1 VVRGIRLFIELSR
14 TGTPVHR
21 LQPPAPSRAFPDC
34 HRPADSSPFQTND
47 ATVAG
52 NACRWPRSEKMPL
65 SNRCNRLHCQNG
77 HPLDPS
83 IHGRGDRSPS
93 DRRRR
98 LAPPP
103 CELPRVRA
111 ARSCGWRN
119 AVDAV
124 APFHHRLAPGAT
136 SAPSRGAVG
145 AAAASRVHHPDVP
158 APLALASFTVGAGPS
173 TRPGSKPAP
182 AYSAETQARRD
193 CPLTLPVALAG
204 HQRFQFPASTE
215 APFHAGAPSPPLP
228 RAEAPSA
235 DESLPLRA
243 RLREPWAE
251 PPLVLPALP
260 PRPSFR
266 HAFTS
271 SLARSR

>member
-1 VVRGIRLFIELSR
+1 VARGIRLFVELPRNRS
-14 TGTPVHR
+14 T
-21 LQPPAPSRAFPDC
+21 LSPPAAARSVTSFLDC
-34 HRPADSSPFQTND
+34 HRPADSSPFQTTD
-47 ATVAG
+47 ATVSG
-52 NACRWPRSEKMPL
+52 NAHRWPRSEKTPL

-83 IHGRGDRSPS
+83 IHGRGDHSPS

-124 APFHHRLAPGAT
+124 APFHHRFAPGAT

-158 APLALASFTVGAGPS
+158 TADTLTGA
-173 TRPGSKPAP
+173 
-182 AYSAETQARRD
+182 
-193 CPLTLPVALAG
+193 
-204 HQRFQFPASTE
+204 
-215 APFHAGAPSPPLP
+215 
-228 RAEAPSA
+228 
-235 DESLPLRA
+235 
-243 RLREPWAE
+243 
-251 PPLVLPALP
+251 
-260 PRPSFR
+260 
-266 HAFTS
+266 
-271 SLARSR
+271 